1 MLAAAHVR
9 ALVRA
14 TIGRR
19 APGKAD
25 TMTRMAGA
33 GTDETVMIRSMATY
47 LSVEERGRKT
57 DVRLGAKPVK
67 IGRRPDN
74 DVVLVA
80 PGVAPYHARVE
91 PLGTGHRIVDLGAT
105 SGILFHG
112 ERVKSHV
119 FADGDVV
126 RIGDP
131 VTGNFVSLSYQ
142 DIGKR
147 AQAQQAAPVR
157 RCALDK
163 NEVRI
168 GREDCDLTLPSL
180 QVSRLHAEVRRTIAG
195 HEIVDINST
204 NGTFVQ
210 GHKVDDSQVLR
221 VGDVIQ
227 LGPFKLTYTG
237 KSLDQFEQVGALRVD
252 ARELTRRTRT
262 GKLLLDHVSLV
273 IEPREFVAIVGSSGA
288 GKTTLMS
295 ALAGYHFAEH
305 GALRVNGDDFY
316 ANYQSYRGILGY
328 VPQDDILH
336 ATLTVEDALTY
347 TARLRMSAD
356 TTTAEISAR
365 IDRVLADVEMSAHR
379 KQRIVD
385 LSGGQRKRVSIAS
398 ELLAD
403 PSLFFLDEPTSGLD
417 PGLEKKMMYTL
428 RYLADSGRTVV
439 LVTHATANIMQC
451 DQVVFMADGKM
462 VYYGPPAGALQ
473 MFGVTS
479 GDFADIYTKL
489 QGRAG
494 DAEAMAHSEL
504 AQEYALCMGADPGRK
519 IPPTMAE
526 LWELRYQSSE
536 EYRTYVYE
544 RQRTRRGPD
553 MEASGALLRAI
564 APGLHKLQAV
574 MTLPPSAGERIDL
587 PPPVPPPVPVLR
599 QFRILAERYMHLIV
613 SDRRNLMIL
622 LLQAPIIGAVI
633 LLAARQGALQTPTS
647 TNGRLVLF
655 LLAVVG
661 VWFGV
666 LNSVREVT
674 KEAKIYRRERLANLR
689 IGTYLLS
696 KLAVLAGLCLVQS
709 LVLLAVLALRVD
721 FAPEF
726 TALTPDGFVDLV
738 RTPPLGMWGASLV
751 TVFLTSLSGV
761 GLGLLISTVVSS
773 SDKAMSVVPLALIP
787 QLVFALA
794 LMPLPAAL
802 ASVSYL
808 TGARWGMEALGSIAH
823 LLEPRDMTT
832 CIIPGDPFSC
842 ELYATVNYD
851 PSTGHV
857 LAVWGVLGLYTAT
870 CLALTAWSLRR
881 VDRRVH

>member
-1 MLAAAHVR
+1 
-9 ALVRA
+9 
-14 TIGRR
+14 
-19 APGKAD
+19 
-25 TMTRMAGA
+25 
-33 GTDETVMIRSMATY
+33 MIRSSTTY
-47 LSVEERGRKT
+47 LSVEERGRKVS
-57 DVRLGAKPVK
+57 DVRLGAKSVR

-74 DVVLVA
+74 DVVLVS

-119 FADGDVV
+119 FTDGDVI

-131 VTGNFVSLSYQ
+131 VTGNFISLVYQ
-142 DIGKR
+142 DVGKR
-147 AQAQQAAPVR
+147 SQSQQAAPVR
-157 RCALDK
+157 RCTLEK
-163 NEVRI
+163 PVVRI

-180 QVSRLHAEVRRTIAG
+180 QVSREHAEVRRNGAV
-195 HEIVDINST
+195 HEIVDLGST
-204 NGTFVQ
+204 NGTFVA
-210 GHKVDDSQVLR
+210 GHRVETTVLR
-221 VGDVIQ
+221 VGDIIQ
-227 LGPFKLTYTG
+227 VGPFKLTYTG
-237 KSLDQFEQVGALRVD
+237 RSLDQFDQAGALRVD
-252 ARELTRRTRT
+252 ARELTRVTNT
-262 GKLLLDHVSLV
+262 GKVLVDHVSLV
-273 IEPREFVAIVGSSGA
+273 IEPREFVAIVGASGA

-295 ALAGYHFAEH
+295 ALAGYQFADH

-336 ATLTVEDALTY
+336 ATLTVEEALGY

-356 TTTAEISAR
+356 TTPAEISAR

-428 RYLADSGRTVV
+428 RYLADAGRTVV

-462 VYYGPPAGALQ
+462 VYYGPPAGALR

-489 QGRAG
+489 QGRSG
-494 DAEAMAHSEL
+494 EAEAEGHSEL
-504 AQEYALCMGADPGRK
+504 SYEYAFVMGSDPNRTA
-519 IPPTMAE
+519 PPTMAE
-526 LWELRYQSSE
+526 LWELRYQSSD
-536 EYRTYVYE
+536 EYKTYVYE
-544 RQRTRRGPD
+544 RQRARKGGD
-553 MEASGALLRAI
+553 KLEASGVGLRAV

-574 MTLPPSAGERIDL
+574 MTIPPSAGERAEL
-587 PPPVPPPVPVLR
+587 GPPVPPPVPVVR
-599 QFRILAERYMHLIV
+599 QFRILAERYVRLIA
-613 SDRRNLMIL
+613 SDRKNLAIL

-633 LLAARQGALQTPTS
+633 LLAARANALQTPTS

-696 KLAVLAGLCLVQS
+696 KLAVMAGLCLVQS
-709 LVLLAVLALRVD
+709 VVLLGVLALRVD
-721 FAPEF
+721 FSPEF

-738 RTPPLGMWGASLV
+738 RGPPLGLWGASLV

-787 QLVFALA
+787 QLVFAMA

-802 ASVSYL
+802 ASLSYL
-808 TGARWGMEALGSIAH
+808 TGARWGMEALGSITH

-832 CIIPGDPFSC
+832 CLVPGDPFSC
-842 ELYATVNYD
+842 EVYATVNYD
-851 PSTGHV
+851 PSAWHV
-857 LAVWGVLGLYTAT
+857 LAVWGVLALYTTT
-870 CLALTAWSLRR
+870 CVALTAWSLRR
-881 VDRRVH
+881 SDRRVQ